1 MGLPNISLVHPFYI
15 LCPFSTLF
23 WKGMRATEGFNEVTE
38 LRATPLNVGASED
51 TANTGKGKIKAFNMI
66 SFSF

>member
-1 MGLPNISLVHPFYI
+1 
-15 LCPFSTLF
+15 
-23 WKGMRATEGFNEVTE
+23 MRATEGFNEVTE